1 MGRQKTYIHRS
12 TSTWNQQRNEKNT
25 TSMNQHHTR
34 AHTTKDNHRP
44 RHTLR
49 KYQRNYGHPTRHF
62 VMFFAGRTNRRRDRV
77 HSELHSNVAENR
89 IVGCASRADGYA
101 QRPLDCLARNAP
113 FFLGAVGVVGA
124 PWGAR
129 DLALFE
135 FSFLSFFLGSRRRRK
150 GETADAADCR
160 LRVCPCTQY
169 WSIGVKLQ
177 WQRRRAMQA
186 SLKVHRTAA
195 EGGGFSGGGVATVT
209 DFTQKQNREAPIKLI
224 DPSEN
229 SRNAPD
235 DFRQLDG
242 GSKVDT
248 WSEFDPSK
256 QDNYAEIEIILSL
269 ITLA

>member
-1 MGRQKTYIHRS
+1 
-12 TSTWNQQRNEKNT
+12 
-25 TSMNQHHTR
+25 MNQHHTR

-135 FSFLSFFLGSRRRRK
+135 FSFLSFF
-150 GETADAADCR
+150 
-160 LRVCPCTQY
+160 
-169 WSIGVKLQ
+169 
-177 WQRRRAMQA
+177 
-186 SLKVHRTAA
+186 
-195 EGGGFSGGGVATVT
+195 
-209 DFTQKQNREAPIKLI
+209 
-224 DPSEN
+224 
-229 SRNAPD
+229 
-235 DFRQLDG
+235 
-242 GSKVDT
+242 
-248 WSEFDPSK
+248 
-256 QDNYAEIEIILSL
+256 
-269 ITLA
+269 